1 MGGGEGEG
9 ERGNCKVVKTLVKP
23 KMMYS
28 ISSILSLGVESELNL
43 YMASWIGNLRISLG
57 Y

>member
-1 MGGGEGEG
+1 MEGGGKG
-9 ERGNCKVVKTLVKP
+9 ERGNCKVMKTLVKP

-43 YMASWIGNLRISLG
+43 YMASRIGNLRISLG